1 MPSNDPDIRNEP
13 HLQQGAMYPKFDP
26 AIDTPLGLD
35 SAAVEFSIASEE
47 DIDHSVWAEP
57 TLNPDVSSA
66 VPESALTYRKWLD
79 QRTSSWSEF
88 SAWTVTF
95 GVVSL
100 SIPFAAFAAIVS
112 WVTSNLFVVSDLIVA
127 CLMGPLLQELCKILV
142 PLWIVE
148 KRPYFF
154 TTWFQFL
161 LIAIVTATTFSVV
174 SNFFLSLAVPE
185 VTTSVFIFQ
194 WVGVLGLNL
203 ITASIANFGLEKI
216 WRTSIKQGKP
226 PRLEI
231 GYPYFATA
239 IGLHV
244 VFAIGTTIW
253 FWLGGLGRLMPL

>member
-1 MPSNDPDIRNEP
+1 MQPN
-13 HLQQGAMYPKFDP
+13 FDP
-26 AIDTPLGLD
+26 AIDAPLGLD
-35 SAAVEFSIASEE
+35 SAAVQFSVASEE

-57 TLNPDVSSA
+57 SLNSDVA
-66 VPESALTYRKWLD
+66 AAIPESALTYKKWID
-79 QRTSSWSEF
+79 QRVESWSEF
-88 SAWTVTF
+88 SAWTVTL

-100 SIPFAAFAAIVS
+100 TIPCAALAAIIS
-112 WVTSNLFVVSDLIVA
+112 WMTSNLFAISDLIIA
-127 CLMGPLLQELCKILV
+127 CFLGPMLQELCKILI

-154 TTWFQFL
+154 TTWFQFV
-161 LIAIVTATTFSVV
+161 LIAIVTALSFSVV
-174 SNFFLSLAVPE
+174 SNFFLSLVVGE
-185 VTTSVFIFQ
+185 VTTSIFLFQ

-216 WRTSIKQGKP
+216 WRTSIKHGQP

-244 VFAIGTTIW
+244 AFAIGWVIW
-253 FWLGGLGRLMPL
+253 IFAAGLDRLMTV